1 MTKSALT
8 AKLGNPALRVCWRAL
23 WASLTMAAAWLAVPA
38 IALAASLTVITDQA
52 LIVKMD
58 APASTLILGNP
69 AIADI
74 STEDGQLLVVTGK
87 TAGITNLI
95 ALDDAGA
102 EILNLVLTVKD
113 PAYHYV
119 TLHKGINRQSY
130 SCTPDCA
137 PVLRT
142 GDSATSFDTYAA
154 QIDTKTNLASSSGS
168 GK

>member
-8 AKLGNPALRVCWRAL
+8 AKPGNPALRVCRRAL
-23 WASLTMAAAWLAVPA
+23 WASLTMAAVWLAVPA
-38 IALAASLTVITDQA
+38 IVLAASLTVITDQA
-52 LIVKMD
+52 LVVKID

-74 STEDGQLLVVTGK
+74 STKDGQLLVVTGK
-87 TAGITNLI
+87 TVGITNLI
-95 ALDDAGA
+95 ALDDTGA

-113 PAYHYV
+113 PARYYV
-119 TLHKGINRQSY
+119 ALHKGINRQSY

-142 GDSATSFDTYAA
+142 GDSAASFDTHAT
-154 QIDTKTNLASSSGS
+154 QIDTKTNLASGGDSGE
-168 GK
+168 